1 MPSPLPCPAVKTR
14 NLLLLALACG
24 LAIMLAG
31 AVFFFQLA
39 TQDET
44 TPPVPVGDETQVGDM
59 RVTVTDVDERAGTL
73 RVTITIGGTEDDDPT
88 DEFRLIASARPVQ
101 LGTSTCSASTPA
113 ERQTCTIS
121 FDVAGVDGVSR
132 VLFYERGE
140 EQARWVL
147 S

>member
-1 MPSPLPCPAVKTR
+1 MKTR

-39 TQDET
+39 TQDEAE
-44 TPPVPVGDETQVGDM
+44 PAVPIGEQVEVGDM
-59 RVTVTDVDERAGTL
+59 LVTVEAAEEVGGVL
-73 RVTITIGGTEDDDPT
+73 RVDLTIGGTADDDPS
-88 DEFRLIASARPVQ
+88 DEFRLIASARPVAVA
-101 LGTSTCSASTPA
+101 TTTCGPSDAPTRACSITFEVGDA
-113 ERQTCTIS
+113 
-121 FDVAGVDGVSR
+121 DGVSR
-132 VLFYERGE
+132 VLFYDRGE

>member
-1 MPSPLPCPAVKTR
+1 VKTR

-24 LAIMLAG
+24 VAIMLAG

-39 TQDET
+39 TQDDAA
-44 TPPVPVGDETQVGDM
+44 PPVPLGDEIEVGDM
-59 RVTVTDVDERAGTL
+59 LVTVTDVDETAGTL
-73 RVTITIGGTEDDDPT
+73 RVTITIGGTEDEDPT
-88 DEFRLIASARPVQ
+88 DEFRLIASARPVR
-101 LGTSTCSASTPA
+101 LGTSTCAASTQDGL
-113 ERQTCTIS
+113 ETCTIT
-121 FDVAGVDGVSR
+121 FDVTGVDGVSR

>member
-1 MPSPLPCPAVKTR
+1 VKTR

-39 TQDET
+39 TQDEAE
-44 TPPVPVGDETQVGDM
+44 PAAEVGEQVEVGDM
-59 RVTVTDVDERAGTL
+59 LVTVEGSSESDGRL
-73 RVTITIGGTEDDDPT
+73 RVDLTIGGTVDDDPA
-88 DEFRLIASARPVQ
+88 DEFRLIASARPIELAEASCEPSDEGLQ
-101 LGTSTCSASTPA
+101 TCSIT
-113 ERQTCTIS
+113 
-121 FDVAGVDGVSR
+121 FDVGAVDGVSR

-147 S
+147 A

>member
-1 MPSPLPCPAVKTR
+1 MKTR

-39 TQDET
+39 TQDEAE
-44 TPPVPVGDETQVGDM
+44 PAAEVGEQVEVGDM
-59 RVTVTDVDERAGTL
+59 LVTVEGSSETGGRL
-73 RVTITIGGTEDDDPT
+73 RVDLTIGGTVDDDPA
-88 DEFRLIASARPVQ
+88 DEFRLIASARPIE
-101 LGTSTCSASTPA
+101 LAETSCEPSDEGLQSCSITFEVGS
-113 ERQTCTIS
+113 
-121 FDVAGVDGVSR
+121 VDGVSR

-147 S
+147 A

>member
-1 MPSPLPCPAVKTR
+1 MKTR

-39 TQDET
+39 TQDEAI
-44 TPPVPVGDETQVGDM
+44 PPVPVGDEARVGDM
-59 RVTVTDVDERAGTL
+59 LVTVTDVDETGGTL
-73 RVTITIGGTEDDDPT
+73 RVTITIGGTDDDDPA

-101 LGTSTCSASTPA
+101 LGASTCAASTSG
-113 ERQTCTIS
+113 ERQTCTLT
-121 FDVAGVDGVSR
+121 FDVGDVDGASR